1 MTMLLLF
8 TMEATCL
15 VCPMGFKKRA
25 FHIQGMMLQLYDFQK
40 LEKLFRP
47 VNLPQT
53 VGSKVIAIVCKEL

>member
-1 MTMLLLF
+1 MDDYAAAVYNGSNLF
-8 TMEATCL
+8 GL
-15 VCPMGFKKRA
+15 SDGF
-25 FHIQGMMLQLYDFQK
+25 QMMLQLYDFQK